1 MKYFVGIDIGSTAT
15 KIAVLHENKNEI
27 FILKSIPSGYNSKET
42 SLNVL
47 KWLNDLNINEN
58 NSKIIATGYG
68 RISVPYANKSITEI
82 TAHAKGAVFLGASD
96 EIIIDIGGQ
105 DTKIIILENKKMSDF
120 IMNDK
125 CSAGTGK
132 FIEIM
137 ANRLGF
143 SLDEFFEAAKLG
155 NPVSI
160 TSTCTVFAE
169 SEIISL
175 INQNISRNDLSAG
188 VVVSMANKVLS
199 LASKKQSSDKY
210 FLTGG
215 FSKSDFVVKILE
227 EKLNAK
233 ISTHEFSVFAGAIG
247 AALS

>member
-15 KIAVLHENKNEI
+15 KVAILRENKNEI
-27 FILKSIPSGYNSKET
+27 FMLKSMPSGYNSKDT
-42 SLNVL
+42 SLDIL
-47 KWLNDLNINEN
+47 KWLNDLDIDEN

-105 DTKIIILENKKMSDF
+105 DTKVIILENKRMVDF

-132 FIEIM
+132 FIEVM
-137 ANRLGF
+137 ANRLGL
-143 SLDEFFEAAKLG
+143 SIDEFFKVAKLG
-155 NPVSI
+155 TPINI

-175 INQNISRNDLSAG
+175 INKNISRNDLAAG
-188 VVVSMANKVLS
+188 VIVSMANKVLS

-215 FSKSDFVVKILE
+215 FSQSDFVIKILE

-233 ISTHEFSVFAGAIG
+233 VSTHEFSRFAGAIG

>member
-15 KIAVLHENKNEI
+15 KVAILRENKNEI
-27 FILKSIPSGYNSKET
+27 FMLKSMPSGYNSKDT
-42 SLNVL
+42 SLDIL
-47 KWLNDLNINEN
+47 KWLNDLDIDEN

-96 EIIIDIGGQ
+96 EIIVDIGGQ
-105 DTKIIILENKKMSDF
+105 DTKVIILENKRMVDF

-132 FIEIM
+132 FIEVM
-137 ANRLGF
+137 ANRLGL
-143 SLDEFFEAAKLG
+143 SIDEFFKVAKLG
-155 NPVSI
+155 TPINI

-175 INQNISRNDLSAG
+175 INKNISRNDLAAG
-188 VVVSMANKVLS
+188 VIVSMANKVLS

-215 FSKSDFVVKILE
+215 FSQSDFVIKILE

-233 ISTHEFSVFAGAIG
+233 VSTHEFSRFAGAIG